1 MTVHF
6 NLFQPS
12 TPTPPILTLRMRPEH
27 QYIQNAAHILVIS
40 NIFDYSSQDI
50 MGILRSQ
57 SFVLG
62 TIYSGCQRYYALTT

>member
-27 QYIQNAAHILVIS
+27 QYIQNAVHILVIS
-40 NIFDYSSQDI
+40 NIVYYSSQDN

-57 SFVLG
+57 SFVLS
-62 TIYSGCQRYYALTT
+62 TIYSGRQRYSALT